1 MGAVQP
7 SEVSEDRVKVRITP
21 DGRMTRRDT
30 AKYIGVAEKTLA
42 MWQLAGKGPQSIKI
56 GGRRFYY
63 LEVVDKFIASA
74 GAAVCWLLIFFA
86 AFALS
91 LVGWAIA

>member
-7 SEVSEDRVKVRITP
+7 SEVSEDRVKVRILP
-21 DGRMTRRDT
+21 DGRMTRHDA

-42 MWQLAGKGPQSIKI
+42 MWQLAGKGPKSIKI

-63 LEVVDKFIASA
+63 REVVDNFIAE
-74 GAAVCWLLIFFA
+74 AAEA
-86 AFALS
+86 
-91 LVGWAIA
+91 